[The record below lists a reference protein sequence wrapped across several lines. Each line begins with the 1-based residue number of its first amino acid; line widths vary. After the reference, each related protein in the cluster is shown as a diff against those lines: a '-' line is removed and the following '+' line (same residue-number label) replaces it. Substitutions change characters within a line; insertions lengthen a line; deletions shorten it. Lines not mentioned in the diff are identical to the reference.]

1 MIIKLVKIPFVCLG
15 AWYSI

>member
-1 MIIKLVKIPFVCLG
+1 MIINLVKIPFVCLG